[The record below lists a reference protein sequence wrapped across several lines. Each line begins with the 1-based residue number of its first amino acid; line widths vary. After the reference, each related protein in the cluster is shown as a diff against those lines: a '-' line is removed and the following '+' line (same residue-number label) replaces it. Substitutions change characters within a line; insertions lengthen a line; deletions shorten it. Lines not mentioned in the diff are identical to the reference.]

1 MRWFFY
7 SLPLFHG
14 EAENWVFVRR
24 YIVKEPRWIFNNAG
38 GAMGSM
44 LVLHCSLS
52 GAWGPEPSR
61 LAVRASRRAPRIASF
76 APSSGWLRTRHTQVS
91 MSAGPPSLNP
101 SAAPNEQSTSSSSA
115 PRSAPRAT
123 RGASSPTCAP
133 SISPA
138 SPGAL
143 LGGATLSGRDS
154 PPLLSGLG
162 LAGLFHH
169 SGGGAMGAQ
178 PGQAAERSVPSGRP
192 APPAIRRGRLARHL
206 PAWLASPLTISMRS
220 QHVCEARDAPTS

>member
-91 MSAGPPSLNP
+91 IFSWSAQPKSQRCPKRTEYIIIFGTAVGTEGHTGRFFADVRPQHLSCVSGRAPRGRNSIWPRLPPSAIRPGPCRIISPFWWGSNGRTAWA
-101 SAAPNEQSTSSSSA
+101 SCRKKCTV
-115 PRSAPRAT
+115 RAT
-123 RGASSPTCAP
+123 STTCHTARP
-133 SISPA
+133 PCPA
-138 SPGAL
+138 SPG
-143 LGGATLSGRDS
+143 
-154 PPLLSGLG
+154 
-162 LAGLFHH
+162 LAG
-169 SGGGAMGAQ
+169 
-178 PGQAAERSVPSGRP
+178 VPP
-192 APPAIRRGRLARHL
+192 HD
-206 PAWLASPLTISMRS
+206 
-220 QHVCEARDAPTS
+220 QYEEPTRV